1 VIAVYIIA
9 AVVVLIAIWTV
20 LIFNHLVRLGNE
32 AKRGWSN
39 IDVQLKRRTDL
50 IPNLVE
56 AVKGYAAHERAVFD
70 EVTAARTAMQQ
81 ATGPAQA
88 GEANK
93 QATAAI
99 GRLFAVSEAYPQLRA
114 SENFQKLQDELTDTE
129 DKIAA
134 ARRYYNQTV
143 YQYNSRLQS
152 FPDLI
157 VAKLGGFREREFFAL
172 ESPAEAGLPNVDFSG
187 GRLVMELPPKRST
200 PPPDRAWRRAAASS
214 ASPVASATNEALRP
228 CIASTDRTQ
237 SAGLHSGVSS

>member
-1 VIAVYIIA
+1 VPVFVYVIIG
-9 AVVVLIAIWTV
+9 VVVLAAIWAV
-20 LIFNHLVRLGNE
+20 LIFNRLVRLGNE

-39 IDVQLKRRTDL
+39 IDVQLKRRADL

-56 AVKGYAAHERAVFD
+56 AVKGYAAHERGVFE

-93 QATAAI
+93 QASAAL

-152 FPDLI
+152 FPDLVI
-157 VAKLGGFREREFFAL
+157 ARLGAFHEREFFEL
-172 ESPAEAGLPNVDFSG
+172 EQPSDAQPPSVGFSG
-187 GRLVMELPPKRST
+187 DAP
-200 PPPDRAWRRAAASS
+200 A
-214 ASPVASATNEALRP
+214 
-228 CIASTDRTQ
+228 Q
-237 SAGLHSGVSS
+237 

>member
-1 VIAVYIIA
+1 VIVVYVIVG
-9 AVVVLIAIWTV
+9 VVVLLAVWAV

-39 IDVQLKRRTDL
+39 IDVQLKRRADL

-56 AVKGYAAHERAVFD
+56 AVKGYAAHEREVFE

-129 DKIAA
+129 DKVAA

-143 YQYNSRLQS
+143 YQYNSRIQS
-152 FPDLI
+152 FPDLLI
-157 VAKLGGFREREFFAL
+157 ARLGGFNEREFFEL
-172 ESPAEAGLPNVDFSG
+172 DQPADAQAPSVEFPG
-187 GRLVMELPPKRST
+187 
-200 PPPDRAWRRAAASS
+200 
-214 ASPVASATNEALRP
+214 
-228 CIASTDRTQ
+228 
-237 SAGLHSGVSS
+237 SAGPQ